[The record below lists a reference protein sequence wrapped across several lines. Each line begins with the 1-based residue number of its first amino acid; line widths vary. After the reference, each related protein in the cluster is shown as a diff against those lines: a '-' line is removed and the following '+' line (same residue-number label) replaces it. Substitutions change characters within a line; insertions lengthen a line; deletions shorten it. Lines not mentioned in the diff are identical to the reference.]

1 MAVIGS
7 NWPPYSCPGGRVSHL
22 PSVYCF
28 SSPLLNDQHTQ
39 PLPFPVQL
47 FNSWLGVNHEII
59 WVTHIHGRSPVSW
72 TPEMF
77 TSTSWVEPRFLRKID
92 SSPHPTDIAHD
103 WDIAQS
109 GISCSHASAS
119 IYVIRPF
126 IPAVS
131 VLAHREQSHFRNK
144 LYGETPGDMIR
155 KFRGRYQYSLKLC
168 PVLARKSYTRWALHL
183 SWRWR
188 LRKEPFT

>member
-28 SSPLLNDQHTQ
+28 SSPLLNDQHNQ

-103 WDIAQS
+103 L
-109 GISCSHASAS
+109 GYCSAWN
-119 IYVIRPF
+119 IVQPCIGFTF

-131 VLAHREQSHFRNK
+131 VLAHREQSHFWNK
-144 LYGETPGDMIR
+144 LYGETPEEMIR
-155 KFRGRYQYSLKLC
+155 KFRRRYQYSLKLC
-168 PVLARKSYTRWALHL
+168 PVLARTAYTR
-183 SWRWR
+183 
-188 LRKEPFT
+188 